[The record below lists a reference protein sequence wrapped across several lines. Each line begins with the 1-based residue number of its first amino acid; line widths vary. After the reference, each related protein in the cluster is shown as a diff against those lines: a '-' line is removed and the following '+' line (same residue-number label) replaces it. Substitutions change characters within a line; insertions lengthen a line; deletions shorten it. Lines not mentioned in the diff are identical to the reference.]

1 MKRSSDLSVGVRLGL
16 GFAAAATLL
25 VATGVVGYRAIGSL
39 EESVLSVDDA
49 EAVAENSLELKFL
62 GADVNGWQTAY
73 ALAFAKGLPEAT
85 SDTGPSRGSFLASA
99 DRFTAQLELLLAMDL
114 PDHHRTELT
123 QVKADFAEFMKL
135 DGQIIA
141 GYRDGSAEQVQAA
154 DQLVLVDEIEVFTSI
169 SDTIAQVVTE
179 SREEA
184 DVEVTAAENRA
195 GTAHATILLV
205 VLAAL
210 ALAVALAIAITRSI
224 TNPLE
229 KLRSR
234 LAEIADG
241 DGDLTARLDESR
253 GDEMGRVGA
262 AFNRFVEKIAA
273 AIRAISDHSVVISS
287 SSEELSAVSRQLAGN
302 ADQTAGAATS
312 SSNTALNV
320 ASSAHTVAAAT
331 EEMTAVISE
340 IARSATEA
348 ANVASR
354 AMRVANQAQE
364 VVNRLGASSDQ
375 IDDVAKMIG
384 GIAEQTNL
392 LALNATI
399 EAARAGEAGRGFAVV
414 ATEVKDLASR
424 SGLATAD
431 ISQQVAVI
439 QNDVQAAVAAIS
451 EIVEVISL
459 IHENQSTV
467 AAAVQQQSA
476 TTDEISRNIVDV
488 ASGAEQI
495 TSDIGSVSLAA
506 QEASQGASETQSAAV
521 ELSRLSGDLR
531 HLVGQFKV

>member
-16 GFAAAATLL
+16 GFAAAAALL
-25 VATGVVGYRAIGSL
+25 VATGAVGYRATTGLGASVVDVDETSAAASL
-39 EESVLSVDDA
+39 A
-49 EAVAENSLELKFL
+49 QELKFQA
-62 GADVNGWQTAY
+62 ADLNGWQTAY
-73 ALAFAKGLPEAT
+73 ALDLALGKPDAAADTAT
-85 SDTGPSRGSFLASA
+85 SRAAFLASA
-99 DRFTAQLELLLAMDL
+99 ERFAELLAELQSLDL
-114 PDHHRTELT
+114 VAEMEDDTKT
-123 QVKADFAEFMKL
+123 VAADFEEFMAI
-135 DGQIIA
+135 DDRVIA
-141 GYRDGSAEQVQAA
+141 GYRLGTPEAQAA
-154 DQLVLVDEIEVFTSI
+154 SNQLVLGDAIESFTAMSTVIDEMATDSIALADAEVAT
-169 SDTIAQVVTE
+169 A
-179 SREEA
+179 RNEA
-184 DVEVTAAENRA
+184 SSARTL
-195 GTAHATILLV
+195 ILAV
-205 VLAAL
+205 VLVAL
-210 ALAVALAIAITRSI
+210 ALAVVLAVAITRSI

-262 AFNRFVEKIAA
+262 AFNRFVEKVAA
-273 AIRAISDHSVVISS
+273 AVRAITDHAVVISS

-302 ADQTAGAATS
+302 ADQTAGAAAS

-348 ANVASR
+348 ANVAGR
-354 AMRVANQAQE
+354 AMRVANQAQD

-431 ISQQVAVI
+431 ISKQVAVI
-439 QNDVQAAVAAIS
+439 QSDVQAAVAAIS
-451 EIVEVISL
+451 EIVEVIGL

-467 AAAVQQQSA
+467 AAAVQEQSA

-495 TSDIGSVSLAA
+495 TSDIESVSHAA